1 MQVDFSAA
9 PLARI
14 SHQVAEGE
22 RVSSHR
28 STLAS
33 SLAILWSALLWGTL
47 WIPLRRIHEAG
58 ASGAAAIT
66 IGFLLPLVLLLPFA
80 LTRWRRIL
88 TGGWALGIAGF
99 LLAVSIALYSEG
111 LLRGT
116 VARVLLSFY
125 LTPVWSTLFERL
137 LLGEPIAGRRVVTII
152 LGLAGMAVIFGGE
165 AGVPLPRASAEWMG
179 LTAGITW
186 GLSMVFVKRTG
197 SRPIFDRVFAHFVFL
212 GPAFL
217 LATSIPGGGSAF
229 LFEIRALVDSAS
241 WLMAFAVLWMLPVI
255 WLTIFG
261 ASHLGPGRVAIF
273 LMLEIV
279 VGLTTASLLTDEP
292 FGMRELI
299 GAVLITGACG
309 VELGVARPISAGAQ

>member
-1 MQVDFSAA
+1 MSTDGSRLA
-9 PLARI
+9 P
-14 SHQVAEGE
+14 
-22 RVSSHR
+22 
-28 STLAS
+28 

-47 WIPLRRIHEAG
+47 WIPLRQLDTAG
-58 ASGAAAIT
+58 VSGPAAIT
-66 IGFLLPLVLLLPFA
+66 AGFLLPLVLLLPSA
-80 LTRWRRIL
+80 LARRQSIL
-88 TGGWALGIAGF
+88 AGGWPLWMAGL
-99 LLAVSIALYSEG
+99 LLALSIALYSEG

-137 LLGEPIAGRRVVTII
+137 LLGEPITRRRIVTIL

-165 AGVPLPRASAEWMG
+165 AGLPLPRSSAEWMG
-179 LTAGITW
+179 LMAGVTW
-186 GLSMVFVKRTG
+186 GLAMVFVKRTG
-197 SRPIFDRVFAHFVFL
+197 SRPIFDRVFVHFVFL
-212 GPAFL
+212 APLFL
-217 LATSIPGGGSAF
+217 LATAIPGGNSSGG
-229 LFEIRALVDSAS
+229 LEIQAVVDSTI
-241 WLMAFAVLWMLPVI
+241 WLMVFAVVWMLPVI

-292 FGMRELI
+292 FGVRELI

-309 VELGVARPISAGAQ
+309 VELAVPRSISAGAR

>member
-1 MQVDFSAA
+1 
-9 PLARI
+9 
-14 SHQVAEGE
+14 
-22 RVSSHR
+22 VSNHR
-28 STLAS
+28 STLAP
-33 SLAILWSALLWGTL
+33 SLAILWSTLLWGTL

-58 ASGAAAIT
+58 PSGASAVTA
-66 IGFLLPLVLLLPFA
+66 GFLLPLILLLPFA
-80 LTRWRRIL
+80 LARWRRIL
-88 TGGWALGIAGF
+88 KGGWALGMAGF
-99 LLAVSIALYSEG
+99 LLSLSIALYSEG

-116 VARVLLSFY
+116 VARVLLAFY

-137 LLGEPIAGRRVVTII
+137 LLAQPIAGRRVLTII
-152 LGLAGMAVIFGGE
+152 LGLAGMLVIFGSE
-165 AGVPLPRASAEWMG
+165 AGLPLPRASAEWMG
-179 LTAGITW
+179 LAAGVAW
-186 GLSMVFVKRTG
+186 GLSMVFVKRTA

-217 LATSIPGGGSAF
+217 LATLIPGGESSFG
-229 LFEIRALVDSAS
+229 FEIRALVDSAS
-241 WLMAFAVLWMLPVI
+241 WLMAFAVLWMLPVV

-292 FGMRELI
+292 FGTRELI

-309 VELGVARPISAGAQ
+309 VEMGIARPISAGAR

>member
-1 MQVDFSAA
+1 
-9 PLARI
+9 
-14 SHQVAEGE
+14 
-22 RVSSHR
+22 
-28 STLAS
+28 
-33 SLAILWSALLWGTL
+33 
-47 WIPLRRIHEAG
+47 
-58 ASGAAAIT
+58 
-66 IGFLLPLVLLLPFA
+66 
-80 LTRWRRIL
+80 
-88 TGGWALGIAGF
+88 
-99 LLAVSIALYSEG
+99 
-111 LLRGT
+111 

-137 LLGEPIAGRRVVTII
+137 LLGQPIAGRRAVTIT
-152 LGLAGMAVIFGGE
+152 LGLAGMLVIFGGD

-179 LTAGITW
+179 LTAGVTW
-186 GLSMVFVKRTG
+186 GLSMVFVKRTA

-217 LATSIPGGGSAF
+217 LFTLIPGGGSPF
-229 LFEIRALVDSAS
+229 SLEIRALVDSAD
-241 WLMAFAVLWMLPVI
+241 WLLAFALLWMLPVI

-299 GAVLITGACG
+299 GAVLITGASA
-309 VELGVARPISAGAQ
+309 VEIGAARPLSAGAR

>member
-1 MQVDFSAA
+1 M
-9 PLARI
+9 
-14 SHQVAEGE
+14 
-22 RVSSHR
+22 SSHR
-28 STLAS
+28 STLAPS
-33 SLAILWSALLWGTL
+33 FAILWSALLWGTL

-58 ASGAAAIT
+58 ASGTSAIT
-66 IGFLLPLVLLLPFA
+66 AGFLLPLFLLLPFA
-80 LTRWRRIL
+80 VARRRSIL
-88 TGGWALGIAGF
+88 KGGWALGMAGF

-152 LGLAGMAVIFGGE
+152 LGLAGMLVIFGGE

-179 LTAGITW
+179 LIAGITW
-186 GLSMVFVKRTG
+186 GLAMVFVKRTG

-217 LATSIPGGGSAF
+217 VVAGVPGGGRPF
-229 LFEIRALVDSAS
+229 GLEIRALVDSAS

-279 VGLTTASLLTDEP
+279 VGLATASLLTDEP
-292 FGMRELI
+292 FGMHELI
-299 GAVLITGACG
+299 GAVLITSACG
-309 VELGVARPISAGAQ
+309 VEMCVARPISAGAR

>member
-1 MQVDFSAA
+1 MSRRSQPVTEGVSAD
-9 PLARI
+9 
-14 SHQVAEGE
+14 
-22 RVSSHR
+22 R
-28 STLAS
+28 STLAP
-33 SLAILWSALLWGTL
+33 SLAILWSTLLWGTL
-47 WIPLRRIHEAG
+47 WIPLRRIDAAG

-66 IGFLLPLVLLLPFA
+66 VGFLIPLVLLLPFA
-80 LTRWRRIL
+80 LARWRSIL
-88 TGGWALGIAGF
+88 AGGWTLWTAGL
-99 LLAVSIALYSEG
+99 LLAFSIAFYSEG

-137 LLGEPIAGRRVVTII
+137 LLGEPITRRRIVTIL

-165 AGVPLPRASAEWMG
+165 AGLPLPRSSAEWMG
-179 LTAGITW
+179 LMAGVTW
-186 GLSMVFVKRTG
+186 GLAMVFVKRTG
-197 SRPIFDRVFAHFVFL
+197 SRPIFDRVFVHFVFL
-212 GPAFL
+212 APLFL
-217 LATSIPGGGSAF
+217 LATAIPGGHSSGG
-229 LFEIRALVDSAS
+229 LEIQALVDSTI
-241 WLMAFAVLWMLPVI
+241 WLMVFAVVWMLPVI

-309 VELGVARPISAGAQ
+309 VELALPRSISAGAR

>member
-1 MQVDFSAA
+1 
-9 PLARI
+9 
-14 SHQVAEGE
+14 
-22 RVSSHR
+22 VSSHR
-28 STLAS
+28 STLAP

-47 WIPLRRIHEAG
+47 WIPLRRIDEAG
-58 ASGAAAIT
+58 ASGATAIT
-66 IGFLLPLVLLLPFA
+66 AGFLLPLVLLLPFA

-88 TGGWALGIAGF
+88 NGGWALGMAGF
-99 LLAVSIALYSEG
+99 LLALSIALYSEG

-165 AGVPLPRASAEWMG
+165 AGVPLPRTSAEWMG

-212 GPAFL
+212 GPVFL
-217 LATSIPGGGSAF
+217 IATSISGGAGAF
-229 LFEIRALVDSAS
+229 PLEIRALVDSAS

-299 GAVLITGACG
+299 GAVLITGACS
-309 VELGVARPISAGAQ
+309 VELACFSRRVG

>member
-1 MQVDFSAA
+1 MSTDGSRLA
-9 PLARI
+9 P
-14 SHQVAEGE
+14 
-22 RVSSHR
+22 
-28 STLAS
+28 

-47 WIPLRRIHEAG
+47 WIPLRRIDAAG
-58 ASGAAAIT
+58 ASGTAAIT
-66 IGFLLPLVLLLPFA
+66 AGYLIPLVLLLPFA
-80 LTRWRRIL
+80 LARGRRIL
-88 TGGWALGIAGF
+88 AGGWTLGMAGF
-99 LLAVSIALYSEG
+99 LLALSIALYSEG

-137 LLGEPIAGRRVVTII
+137 LLGEPIAGRRVATIL

-165 AGVPLPRASAEWMG
+165 AGLPLPRSSAEWMG
-179 LTAGITW
+179 LLAGVCW
-186 GLSMVFVKRTG
+186 GLSMVFVKRTA
-197 SRPIFDRVFAHFVFL
+197 SRPIFDRVFAHFLFL
-212 GPAFL
+212 GPIFL
-217 LATSIPGGGSAF
+217 LTSAIPGGGNAVS
-229 LFEIRALVDSAS
+229 LELRALVASAS

-309 VELGVARPISAGAQ
+309 VELVATRPGEKSGLA

>member
-1 MQVDFSAA
+1 M
-9 PLARI
+9 
-14 SHQVAEGE
+14 
-22 RVSSHR
+22 
-28 STLAS
+28 
-33 SLAILWSALLWGTL
+33 
-47 WIPLRRIHEAG
+47 AG
-58 ASGAAAIT
+58 AVGM
-66 IGFLLPLVLLLPFA
+66 
-80 LTRWRRIL
+80 
-88 TGGWALGIAGF
+88 AGF
-99 LLAVSIALYSEG
+99 LLALSIALYSEG

-137 LLGEPIAGRRVVTII
+137 LLGEPIAGRRIVTII

-165 AGVPLPRASAEWMG
+165 AGVPLPRTSAEWMG

-197 SRPIFDRVFAHFVFL
+197 SRPIFDRVFAHF
-212 GPAFL
+212 
-217 LATSIPGGGSAF
+217 ATSISGGAGAF
-229 LFEIRALVDSAS
+229 PLEIRALVDSAS

-299 GAVLITGACG
+299 GAVLITGACS
-309 VELGVARPISAGAQ
+309 VELACFSRRVG

>member
-1 MQVDFSAA
+1 M
-9 PLARI
+9 
-14 SHQVAEGE
+14 
-22 RVSSHR
+22 SSRR
-28 STLAS
+28 STVAP

-47 WIPLRRIHEAG
+47 WIPLRRIDEVG
-58 ASGAAAIT
+58 ASGASAIT
-66 IGFLLPLVLLLPFA
+66 AGYLIPLVLLLPFA
-80 LTRWRRIL
+80 LARWRRIL
-88 TGGWALGIAGF
+88 AGGCALGMAGF
-99 LLAVSIALYSEG
+99 LLALSIALYSEG

-165 AGVPLPRASAEWMG
+165 AGVPLPRTSAEWMG

-212 GPAFL
+212 GPVFL
-217 LATSIPGGGSAF
+217 LATSISGGGSAF
-229 LFEIRALVDSAS
+229 LLEIRALVDSAS

-309 VELGVARPISAGAQ
+309 VELACFSRRVG